1 MRPLICSN
9 ATVQEEDDE
18 EEDEDEEDEEEE
30 EEEEE
35 EGAPAG
41 AVQIDRAVG
50 VKEGAVRIDVDIG
63 APAKRKGAAAKEAPA
78 SKRCAPL

>member
-30 EEEEE
+30 EEE
-35 EGAPAG
+35 GAPTG
-41 AVQIDRAVG
+41 AVQIDGAVG